1 MSSPIG
7 GLSWPLPPTGLFV
20 DALDADRP
28 WPSFRMYKKVFGI
41 VLILHLIVFA
51 YFGLRSGSPNSEPRP
66 QTANESSGSSAVQD
80 DLLQEDD
87 LLEEIVP
94 EPEVATPKIVEFNE
108 ALHAALPTSI
118 NAEGLDS
125 AILFDANANRV
136 LWEKDSQNPVRIASM
151 TKMMTALLVFED
163 VEERD
168 DLSMDTVIKVSNAA
182 FRIGGSQVWLDPRES
197 FSLEEL
203 LITIMVKSANDS
215 SYLVGEYIEDGNM
228 GQFIERM
235 NARADELRMTDTEFL
250 NAHGLPEGATGNKAS
265 CQDLVRLALAL
276 YRFPK
281 ALEWASIPT
290 YKFRSEAEEPT
301 ILANHN
307 RLVLTTEGVNGLKT
321 GYTKAAGFCVT
332 ATCER
337 DGRVLIAVTTG
348 FGSSKQRDNFTKALL
363 EWGYSQ

>member
-1 MSSPIG
+1 
-7 GLSWPLPPTGLFV
+7 
-20 DALDADRP
+20 
-28 WPSFRMYKKVFGI
+28 MYKKVFGI
-41 VLILHLIVFA
+41 VLILHLFVFA
-51 YFGLRSGSPNSEPRP
+51 YFGLRSGSPYSEPKP
-66 QTANESSGSSAVQD
+66 QTANESIGSAAVRD

-94 EPEVATPKIVEFNE
+94 EPEVTTPKIVKFNE
-108 ALHAALPTSI
+108 ALHTALPTSI
-118 NAEGLDS
+118 NAEGLDA
-125 AILFDANANRV
+125 AILFDANTNRV
-136 LWEKDSQNPVRIASM
+136 LWEKDSKKPVYIASM

-215 SYLVGEYIEDGNM
+215 SYLVGEYIENGNM
-228 GQFIERM
+228 DQFIKRM
-235 NARADELRMTDTEFL
+235 NTRAAELNMTDTEFL

-276 YRFPK
+276 YRFPE

-307 RLVLTTEGVNGLKT
+307 RLILTTEGVNGLKT

-337 DGRVLIAVTTG
+337 DGRVLVAATTG

>member
-1 MSSPIG
+1 
-7 GLSWPLPPTGLFV
+7 
-20 DALDADRP
+20 
-28 WPSFRMYKKVFGI
+28 MYKKVFGI
-41 VLILHLIVFA
+41 VLILHLFVFA
-51 YFGLRSGSPNSEPRP
+51 YFGLRSGSPYSEPKP
-66 QTANESSGSSAVQD
+66 QTANESSGSAAVRD

-87 LLEEIVP
+87 LLEEIAP
-94 EPEVATPKIVEFNE
+94 EPEVATPKIVKFNE
-108 ALHAALPTSI
+108 ALHTALPTSI
-118 NAEGLDS
+118 NAEGLDA
-125 AILFDANANRV
+125 AILFDASANRV
-136 LWEKDSQNPVRIASM
+136 LWEKDSKKPVYIASM

-215 SYLVGEYIEDGNM
+215 SYLVGEYIENGNM
-228 GQFIERM
+228 DRFIKRM
-235 NARADELRMTDTEFL
+235 NTRAAELNMTDTEFL

-276 YRFPK
+276 YRFPE

-307 RLVLTTEGVNGLKT
+307 RLILTTEGVNGLKT

-337 DGRVLIAVTTG
+337 DGRVLVAATTG
-348 FGSSKQRDNFTKALL
+348 FASSKQRDNFTKALL